1 MASIVMRNFAAGRL
15 GQSRKLSISAF
26 LKLFPLDSQPS
37 TPQWHTNAMQL
48 SGCALSQ
55 PIRLCMRA
63 SNSAAATASM
73 TPWSFAA
80 KL

>member
-55 PIRLCMRA
+55 PTRLCMRA